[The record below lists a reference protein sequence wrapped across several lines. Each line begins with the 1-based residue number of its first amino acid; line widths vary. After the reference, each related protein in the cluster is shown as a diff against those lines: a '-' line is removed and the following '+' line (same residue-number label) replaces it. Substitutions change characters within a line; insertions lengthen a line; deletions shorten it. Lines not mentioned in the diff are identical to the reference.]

1 MADQPQPVAGG
12 SGLNQPQNQIQQ
24 NQNVVIDPAAQ
35 GAAAQLARQI
45 LANTNVTLK
54 QEVFKIPEFFGETT
68 KDTVTAQ
75 EFILRIDECQIS
87 NDWND
92 TTTFANFRLCL
103 RGEAEEWLSST
114 VRHLKLTAAQKTWT
128 RIRPLFKR
136 EFATTT
142 DDKLIV
148 DGLANLAHRQGE
160 NPRKFFSRLEKLCNV
175 LHENFASYRIKPNRP
190 AQLPD
195 GHYSEDALT
204 QYANDSV
211 EAYNQFL
218 FTQIFKAAAP
228 ENVRKLLSHKDQ
240 TRLTV
245 DEAYQTF
252 FTEHRVEQD
261 KRQPT
266 AINVHAVENQQN
278 SEVTAAD
285 PNVLAFRPQR
295 PPQQQF
301 RQQQSGN
308 RGNRARGQ
316 NSYRGTN
323 YNNRSSQSQG
333 NNASRNGKFCIYCKI
348 LNHTQEECRKRINDK
363 KPCVN
368 GKGQLYWPKINNI
381 DTQNTQAANSD
392 SNNEVGSVF
401 QSRAL

>member
-12 SGLNQPQNQIQQ
+12 SGLNQPQNPIQ

-54 QEVFKIPEFFGETT
+54 QEVFKIPEFFGEKT

-148 DGLANLAHRQGE
+148 DGLAKSSTRTLPPTGSNRTGPLSFQTVTTRRMHLHNMRTILSKLTT
-160 NPRKFFSRLEKLCNV
+160 NFFLHKFSRLLLQKM
-175 LHENFASYRIKPNRP
+175 FANCCHTKTR
-190 AQLPD
+190 
-195 GHYSEDALT
+195 H
-204 QYANDSV
+204 DS
-211 EAYNQFL
+211 QWM
-218 FTQIFKAAAP
+218 
-228 ENVRKLLSHKDQ
+228 
-240 TRLTV
+240 RLTKLSSRST
-245 DEAYQTF
+245 EWNKTSAY
-252 FTEHRVEQD
+252 
-261 KRQPT
+261 
-266 AINVHAVENQQN
+266 
-278 SEVTAAD
+278 
-285 PNVLAFRPQR
+285 
-295 PPQQQF
+295 PQQ
-301 RQQQSGN
+301 S
-308 RGNRARGQ
+308 
-316 NSYRGTN
+316 TCM
-323 YNNRSSQSQG
+323 RS
-333 NNASRNGKFCIYCKI
+333 
-348 LNHTQEECRKRINDK
+348 RISK
-363 KPCVN
+363 TRRRRP
-368 GKGQLYWPKINNI
+368 
-381 DTQNTQAANSD
+381 
-392 SNNEVGSVF
+392 
-401 QSRAL
+401 